1 MKFQLKHT
9 DKDLVAFVEEGK
21 NDFVRRSRI
30 IAVRLYLMGVIQKSE
45 LEYATILGKRTIGEY
60 NRTKGKKD
68 ETYTEEMYV
77 YSTPFKT
84 AYAYLVENFNH
95 FFTRFKYL
103 IKTYGEENVEI
114 HRMGENY
121 SADSVV
127 AIIKKDHI
135 AVHNLKYVT
144 LEYFDGYIYPQEFNT
159 KEELRKAYKLSKLQ
173 LDVCLSE
180 RYFMHQDKRIQI
192 KIIPSSV
199 EPSYEKHKESTQ
211 NFIRSLTRSLAKT
224 IDINEK
230 KELEQQITLQ
240 QKELL
245 VYDQLLKQDE
255 RHNQRVAKL
264 KGVNPDK
271 VWNNIAICLKEQY
284 EYQKESV
291 LKLIKNELVDLF
303 IDESRIDFEQF
314 YKIAK
319 DMTRIENILKDLKQ
333 YKYEIED
340 YCILVK
346 LKQNI
351 A

>member
-9 DKDLVAFVEEGK
+9 DEELIAFVEEGK
-21 NDFVRRSRI
+21 NDFERRSRI
-30 IAVRLYLMGVIQKSE
+30 IAVRLYLMKVIQKSD
-45 LEYATILGKRTIGEY
+45 LKYAAILGKRTIGEY

-77 YSTPFKT
+77 YNTPFKT
-84 AYAYLVENFNH
+84 AYAYLVGNFNH

-103 IKTYGEENVEI
+103 IKTYGEENVDI

-127 AIIKKDHI
+127 AILKKDHI

-144 LEYFDGYIYPQEFNT
+144 LEYFDGYIYPQKFNS

-173 LDVCLSE
+173 LEVGLSE

-192 KIIPSSV
+192 KIIPSGV
-199 EPSYEKHKESTQ
+199 EPSYEKHKVSTQ
-211 NFIRSLTRSLAKT
+211 NFIQSLSRVLAET

-230 KELEQQITLQ
+230 KELEQQIKLQ

-264 KGVNPDK
+264 KGVNPDET
-271 VWNNIAICLKEQY
+271 WNNIAISLKEKY
-284 EYQKESV
+284 EYQKEAV
-291 LKLIKNELVDLF
+291 LKLFKDELIDLF
-303 IDESRIDFEQF
+303 IDGSRIDFKQF
-314 YKIAK
+314 YKITK
-319 DMTRIENILKDLKQ
+319 EMTRIENILKDLKQ
-333 YKYEIED
+333 YKYEVED

-346 LKQNI
+346 LKESI